1 MAKAAEYIVGTLLVR
16 GVVKPED
23 SERAHAIVAEEP
35 AVWFAIREHN
45 KEWPFQNRPPEDS
58 NPATRG

>member
-23 SERAHAIVAEEP
+23 SERAHAIVAEELT
-35 AVWFAIREHN
+35 VWFAIREHN
-45 KEWPFQNRPPEDS
+45 KEWPFS
-58 NPATRG
+58 NPANA